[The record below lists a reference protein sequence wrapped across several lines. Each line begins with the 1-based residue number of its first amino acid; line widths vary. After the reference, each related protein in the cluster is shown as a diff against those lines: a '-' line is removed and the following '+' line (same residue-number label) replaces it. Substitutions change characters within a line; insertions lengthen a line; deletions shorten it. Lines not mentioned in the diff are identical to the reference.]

1 MISHSRR
8 HCVVELQ
15 ALPCRIGQIR
25 RIVSAQLRHWQL
37 DPLIDR
43 AALGVTELL
52 SNVHRHAQPHK
63 TCTVEIE
70 LRLGRLTVSV
80 IDGDPRLPELREV
93 RAEALETCGRGLAL
107 VEAVSEAWGARN
119 RSDGS
124 GKVVWFS
131 LRAAPAPSA
140 PPARPVRIAAKPVR
154 EPARTA
160 VVTAEP
166 ATVPA
171 APLPV
176 AASVA
181 APAPVA
187 ASASPA
193 ASSPVSASAS
203 IAASSPPAASSP
215 VSASASV
222 AASSP
227 VSASASAAA
236 SASAGIRP
244 G

>member
-15 ALPCRIGQIR
+15 ALPSRIGQIR

-52 SNVHRHAQPHK
+52 SNVHRHAQPDK

-70 LRLGRLTVSV
+70 FRLGRLTVSV
-80 IDGDPRLPELREV
+80 IDSDPRLPVLR
-93 RAEALETCGRGLAL
+93 AGEADSLETCGRGLAL
-107 VEAVSEAWGARN
+107 VEAVSEAWGARHQP
-119 RSDGS
+119 DGP

-131 LRAAPAPSA
+131 LTAAPAPPA
-140 PPARPVRIAAKPVR
+140 PAHPVRIRTKPVR

-160 VVTAEP
+160 IVAVDPVAVSTGLS
-166 ATVPA
+166 VPA
-171 APLPV
+171 
-176 AASVA
+176 SVG
-181 APAPVA
+181 VT
-187 ASASPA
+187 
-193 ASSPVSASAS
+193 
-203 IAASSPPAASSP
+203 
-215 VSASASV
+215 
-222 AASSP
+222 
-227 VSASASAAA
+227 
-236 SASAGIRP
+236 P

>member
-52 SNVHRHAQPHK
+52 SNVHLHAQPDK
-63 TCTVEIE
+63 TCVVEIE

-80 IDGDPRLPELREV
+80 IDSDPRLPVLRAPHGESM
-93 RAEALETCGRGLAL
+93 ETGGRGLAL
-107 VEAVSEAWGARN
+107 VEALSEAWGARP
-119 RSDGS
+119 RADGS

-131 LRAAPAPSA
+131 LTAAPAPA
-140 PPARPVRIAAKPVR
+140 AKPVPVRIDVKPVR
-154 EPARTA
+154 EPARSALVA
-160 VVTAEP
+160 VDPGAVT
-166 ATVPA
+166 TG
-171 APLPV
+171 LSV
-176 AASVA
+176 AASV
-181 APAPVA
+181 
-187 ASASPA
+187 ST
-193 ASSPVSASAS
+193 
-203 IAASSPPAASSP
+203 
-215 VSASASV
+215 
-222 AASSP
+222 
-227 VSASASAAA
+227 
-236 SASAGIRP
+236 GP

>member
-15 ALPCRIGQIR
+15 ALPLRIGQIR

-52 SNVHRHAQPHK
+52 SNVHRHAQPDK

-80 IDGDPRLPELREV
+80 YDSDPRLPMLRHSGDRGASGDCGASGDAAV
-93 RAEALETCGRGLAL
+93 AGATRPAGGDGSPVDALETSGRGLAL
-107 VEAVSEAWGARN
+107 VEALSEAWGAR
-119 RSDGS
+119 RQEDCP

-131 LRAAPAPSA
+131 LRATPGPAAPKRHPVLLAEKPVLGPGKPVLLPEKKSVRDPAPAP
-140 PPARPVRIAAKPVR
+140 
-154 EPARTA
+154 
-160 VVTAEP
+160 
-166 ATVPA
+166 
-171 APLPV
+171 PV
-176 AASVA
+176 AA
-181 APAPVA
+181 PPE
-187 ASASPA
+187 
-193 ASSPVSASAS
+193 PVSAGLS
-203 IAASSPPAASSP
+203 
-215 VSASASV
+215 VTASV
-222 AASSP
+222 GA
-227 VSASASAAA
+227 
-236 SASAGIRP
+236 RP

>member
-15 ALPCRIGQIR
+15 ALPARIGQIR

-52 SNVHRHAQPHK
+52 SNVHRHAQPDK

-70 LRLGRLTVSV
+70 FRLGRLTVSV
-80 IDGDPRLPELREV
+80 IDSDPRLPVLRE
-93 RAEALETCGRGLAL
+93 AALDALETCGRGLAL
-107 VEAVSEAWGARN
+107 VEAVSEAWGARHQT
-119 RSDGS
+119 DGP

-131 LRAAPAPSA
+131 LTAAAAPVSSP
-140 PPARPVRIAAKPVR
+140 RPVRITTKPVR

-160 VVTAEP
+160 LVALD
-166 ATVPA
+166 PA
-171 APLPV
+171 AVSAGL
-176 AASVA
+176 SVA
-181 APAPVA
+181 
-187 ASASPA
+187 
-193 ASSPVSASAS
+193 VSVGA
-203 IAASSPPAASSP
+203 
-215 VSASASV
+215 
-222 AASSP
+222 
-227 VSASASAAA
+227 
-236 SASAGIRP
+236 RP

>member
-15 ALPCRIGQIR
+15 ALPLRIGQIR

-52 SNVHRHAQPHK
+52 SNVHRHAQPDK

-80 IDGDPRLPELREV
+80 YDSDPRLPMLRDSGAAGASGASGAARPAGV
-93 RAEALETCGRGLAL
+93 PPVDALETSGRGLQL
-107 VEAVSEAWGARN
+107 VEALSEAWGARQQDD
-119 RSDGS
+119 RA

-131 LRAAPAPSA
+131 LRAAPGPAAPE
-140 PPARPVRIAAKPVR
+140 RHPVLLAGKPVPHADKPVR
-154 EPARTA
+154 GP
-160 VVTAEP
+160 
-166 ATVPA
+166 
-171 APLPV
+171 
-176 AASVA
+176 
-181 APAPVA
+181 APAPPVA
-187 ASASPA
+187 VPPE
-193 ASSPVSASAS
+193 PVSAGLS
-203 IAASSPPAASSP
+203 
-215 VSASASV
+215 VTASV
-222 AASSP
+222 GA
-227 VSASASAAA
+227 
-236 SASAGIRP
+236 RP

>member
-15 ALPCRIGQIR
+15 ALPLRIGQIR

-52 SNVHRHAQPHK
+52 SNVHRHAQPDK

-80 IDGDPRLPELREV
+80 YDSDPRLPMLRHSGHCGASGDPAA
-93 RAEALETCGRGLAL
+93 AEARPAGGSPVDALETSGRGLAL
-107 VEAVSEAWGARN
+107 VEALSEAWGARQQE
-119 RSDGS
+119 DCP

-131 LRAAPAPSA
+131 LRAAPG
-140 PPARPVRIAAKPVR
+140 
-154 EPARTA
+154 
-160 VVTAEP
+160 
-166 ATVPA
+166 PA
-171 APLPV
+171 APELRPVLLAEKPAHRAEKEPVRDPAPAPPV
-176 AASVA
+176 AA
-181 APAPVA
+181 PPE
-187 ASASPA
+187 
-193 ASSPVSASAS
+193 PVSAGLS
-203 IAASSPPAASSP
+203 
-215 VSASASV
+215 VTASV
-222 AASSP
+222 GA
-227 VSASASAAA
+227 
-236 SASAGIRP
+236 RP

>member
-15 ALPCRIGQIR
+15 ALPLRIGQIR

-52 SNVHRHAQPHK
+52 SNVHRHAQPDK

-80 IDGDPRLPELREV
+80 YDSDPRLPQLRHSAATAGAP
-93 RAEALETCGRGLAL
+93 RPAEGSPIDALETSGRGLAL
-107 VEAVSEAWGARN
+107 VEALSEAWGARQQDD
-119 RSDGS
+119 SP

-131 LRAAPAPSA
+131 LRAAPGPAAPE
-140 PPARPVRIAAKPVR
+140 RHPVLLTEKPEHRTAKKAVR
-154 EPARTA
+154 EPA
-160 VVTAEP
+160 P
-166 ATVPA
+166 AP
-171 APLPV
+171 PV
-176 AASVA
+176 AA
-181 APAPVA
+181 PPE
-187 ASASPA
+187 
-193 ASSPVSASAS
+193 PVSAGLS
-203 IAASSPPAASSP
+203 
-215 VSASASV
+215 VTASV
-222 AASSP
+222 GA
-227 VSASASAAA
+227 
-236 SASAGIRP
+236 RP

>member
-15 ALPCRIGQIR
+15 ALPLRIGQIR

-52 SNVHRHAQPHK
+52 SNVHRHAQPDK

-80 IDGDPRLPELREV
+80 YDSDPRLPMLRDSGAAGACGAARPADV
-93 RAEALETCGRGLAL
+93 APVDALETSGRGLAL
-107 VEAVSEAWGARN
+107 VEALSEAWGAR
-119 RSDGS
+119 RQDDCP

-131 LRAAPAPSA
+131 LRATPGPAAPERHPVLLAEKPASPPEKKAVRDPAPAPPAAA
-140 PPARPVRIAAKPVR
+140 PP
-154 EPARTA
+154 E
-160 VVTAEP
+160 
-166 ATVPA
+166 
-171 APLPV
+171 
-176 AASVA
+176 
-181 APAPVA
+181 
-187 ASASPA
+187 
-193 ASSPVSASAS
+193 PVSAGLS
-203 IAASSPPAASSP
+203 
-215 VSASASV
+215 VTASV
-222 AASSP
+222 GA
-227 VSASASAAA
+227 
-236 SASAGIRP
+236 RP

>member
-15 ALPCRIGQIR
+15 AMPSRIGQVR

-70 LRLGRLTVSV
+70 FRLGRLTVSV
-80 IDGDPRLPELREV
+80 YDSDPRLPVLR
-93 RAEALETCGRGLAL
+93 ATQADALETCGRGLAL
-107 VEAVSEAWGARN
+107 VEAVSEAWGARPQDD
-119 RSDGS
+119 SP

-131 LRAAPAPSA
+131 LRATPTPATPT
-140 PPARPVRIAAKPVR
+140 RTVRIDTSTPVR
-154 EPARTA
+154 EPA
-160 VVTAEP
+160 
-166 ATVPA
+166 PA
-171 APLPV
+171 AFVAVDPGAVTVGVPV
-176 AASVA
+176 ALSV
-181 APAPVA
+181 
-187 ASASPA
+187 
-193 ASSPVSASAS
+193 
-203 IAASSPPAASSP
+203 
-215 VSASASV
+215 
-222 AASSP
+222 
-227 VSASASAAA
+227 
-236 SASAGIRP
+236 GTRP

>member
-15 ALPCRIGQIR
+15 ALPLRIGQIR

-52 SNVHRHAQPHK
+52 SNVHRHAQPDK

-80 IDGDPRLPELREV
+80 YDSDPRLPMLRHSGDCGTSGDRESSGDCGADGGSAPAGAARPAGGSLV
-93 RAEALETCGRGLAL
+93 DALETSGRGLAL
-107 VEAVSEAWGARN
+107 VEALSEAWGARQQ
-119 RSDGS
+119 DDCP

-131 LRAAPAPSA
+131 LRAAPGPAAPERHPVLLAERPALLPENKTVRDPAPA
-140 PPARPVRIAAKPVR
+140 PPA
-154 EPARTA
+154 
-160 VVTAEP
+160 
-166 ATVPA
+166 A
-171 APLPV
+171 APPV
-176 AASVA
+176 
-181 APAPVA
+181 
-187 ASASPA
+187 
-193 ASSPVSASAS
+193 PVSAGLS
-203 IAASSPPAASSP
+203 
-215 VSASASV
+215 VTASV
-222 AASSP
+222 GA
-227 VSASASAAA
+227 
-236 SASAGIRP
+236 RP

>member
-15 ALPCRIGQIR
+15 ALPARIGQVR

-52 SNVHRHAQPHK
+52 SNVHRHARPDK

-80 IDGDPRLPELREV
+80 YDSDPRLPVLHE
-93 RAEALETCGRGLAL
+93 AGADALETSGRGLAL
-107 VEAVSEAWGARN
+107 VEAVSEAWGARHQPD
-119 RSDGS
+119 SP

-131 LRAAPAPSA
+131 LRATPEPAA
-140 PPARPVRIAAKPVR
+140 PPARTVLIAAAPVR
-154 EPARTA
+154 EPAPA
-160 VVTAEP
+160 VFIAVDPGAVT
-166 ATVPA
+166 TGVPESV
-171 APLPV
+171 PV
-176 AASVA
+176 GAK
-181 APAPVA
+181 
-187 ASASPA
+187 
-193 ASSPVSASAS
+193 
-203 IAASSPPAASSP
+203 
-215 VSASASV
+215 
-222 AASSP
+222 
-227 VSASASAAA
+227 
-236 SASAGIRP
+236 P

>member
-15 ALPCRIGQIR
+15 ALPLRIGQIR

-52 SNVHRHAQPHK
+52 SNVHRHAQPDK

-80 IDGDPRLPELREV
+80 YDSDPRLPQLRDSAAAGATRSAGTSPV
-93 RAEALETCGRGLAL
+93 DALETSGRGLAL
-107 VEAVSEAWGARN
+107 VEALSEAWGARQQ
-119 RSDGS
+119 DDCP

-131 LRAAPAPSA
+131 LRAAPGPAAPEHHPVLLA
-140 PPARPVRIAAKPVR
+140 EKPAHRAAKTPVR
-154 EPARTA
+154 EPA
-160 VVTAEP
+160 P
-166 ATVPA
+166 AR
-171 APLPV
+171 PV
-176 AASVA
+176 AA
-181 APAPVA
+181 PPE
-187 ASASPA
+187 
-193 ASSPVSASAS
+193 PVSAGLS
-203 IAASSPPAASSP
+203 
-215 VSASASV
+215 VTASV
-222 AASSP
+222 GA
-227 VSASASAAA
+227 
-236 SASAGIRP
+236 RP

>member
-15 ALPCRIGQIR
+15 ALPARIGQIR

-52 SNVHRHAQPHK
+52 SNVHRHAQPDK

-80 IDGDPRLPELREV
+80 YDSDPRLPVLRTAAARPPGPADPGRTARPAATATASAAPDAPPV
-93 RAEALETCGRGLAL
+93 LDVPGPLDPLDALETCGRGLAL
-107 VEAVSEAWGARN
+107 VDALSEAWGARPQE
-119 RSDGS
+119 GGA

-131 LRAAPAPSA
+131 LRAAPAA
-140 PPARPVRIAAKPVR
+140 PARPRPSRVRGKPVR
-154 EPARTA
+154 EPAPA
-160 VVTAEP
+160 VVLAADTRP
-166 ATVPA
+166 VPSG
-171 APLPV
+171 L
-176 AASVA
+176 
-181 APAPVA
+181 
-187 ASASPA
+187 
-193 ASSPVSASAS
+193 
-203 IAASSPPAASSP
+203 
-215 VSASASV
+215 SV
-222 AASSP
+222 AASTLI
-227 VSASASAAA
+227 
-236 SASAGIRP
+236 GP

>member
-15 ALPCRIGQIR
+15 ALPLRIGQIR

-80 IDGDPRLPELREV
+80 YDSDPRLPMLRDAAA
-93 RAEALETCGRGLAL
+93 AEASAAARPAGTAPVDALETSGRGLQL
-107 VEAVSEAWGARN
+107 VEALSEAWGARQQ
-119 RSDGS
+119 DGRS

-131 LRAAPAPSA
+131 LRAAPGPAAPERHPVLLAEKRA
-140 PPARPVRIAAKPVR
+140 PHADKPVR
-154 EPARTA
+154 DPA
-160 VVTAEP
+160 P
-166 ATVPA
+166 APPVA
-171 APLPV
+171 APLE
-176 AASVA
+176 
-181 APAPVA
+181 
-187 ASASPA
+187 
-193 ASSPVSASAS
+193 PVSAGLS
-203 IAASSPPAASSP
+203 
-215 VSASASV
+215 VSASVGA
-222 AASSP
+222 
-227 VSASASAAA
+227 
-236 SASAGIRP
+236 RP

>member
-15 ALPCRIGQIR
+15 ALPSRIGQIR

-52 SNVHRHAQPHK
+52 SNVHRHAQPDK

-70 LRLGRLTVSV
+70 FRLGRLTVSV
-80 IDGDPRLPELREV
+80 IDSDPRLPVLRET
-93 RAEALETCGRGLAL
+93 ALDAHDAHNALDALDALETCGRGLAL
-107 VEAVSEAWGARN
+107 VEAVSEAWGARHQK
-119 RSDGS
+119 DGP

-131 LRAAPAPSA
+131 LTAAPAPVA
-140 PPARPVRIAAKPVR
+140 AVRPVRIETKPVR

-160 VVTAEP
+160 LVAVD
-166 ATVPA
+166 PA
-171 APLPV
+171 AISAGLSV
-176 AASVA
+176 AASVGA
-181 APAPVA
+181 
-187 ASASPA
+187 
-193 ASSPVSASAS
+193 
-203 IAASSPPAASSP
+203 
-215 VSASASV
+215 
-222 AASSP
+222 
-227 VSASASAAA
+227 
-236 SASAGIRP
+236 RP

>member
-15 ALPCRIGQIR
+15 ALPSRIGQIR

-52 SNVHRHAQPHK
+52 SNVHRHAQPDK

-80 IDGDPRLPELREV
+80 YDSDPRLPVLRE
-93 RAEALETCGRGLAL
+93 AAADALETCGRGLAL
-107 VEAVSEAWGARN
+107 VAAVSEAWGARN
-119 RSDGS
+119 QADSP

-131 LRAAPAPSA
+131 LRAAPAASA
-140 PPARPVRIAAKPVR
+140 QHRPVGNGSMPVR
-154 EPARTA
+154 EPVPA
-160 VVTAEP
+160 VVVAVDP
-166 ATVPA
+166 GAVPTGM
-171 APLPV
+171 PV
-176 AASVA
+176 AASVGA
-181 APAPVA
+181 
-187 ASASPA
+187 
-193 ASSPVSASAS
+193 
-203 IAASSPPAASSP
+203 
-215 VSASASV
+215 
-222 AASSP
+222 
-227 VSASASAAA
+227 
-236 SASAGIRP
+236 RP

>member
-52 SNVHRHAQPHK
+52 SNVHRHAQPDK

-80 IDGDPRLPELREV
+80 IDSDPRLPVLREA

-119 RSDGS
+119 QSDGS

-131 LRAAPAPSA
+131 LRAAPAAAA
-140 PPARPVRIAAKPVR
+140 PPRPVRISAKPVR
-154 EPARTA
+154 EPARAA
-160 VVTAEP
+160 VVAVEP
-166 ATVPA
+166 GAVPA
-171 APLPV
+171 PMPV
-176 AASVA
+176 A
-181 APAPVA
+181 
-187 ASASPA
+187 
-193 ASSPVSASAS
+193 
-203 IAASSPPAASSP
+203 
-215 VSASASV
+215 
-222 AASSP
+222 
-227 VSASASAAA
+227 
-236 SASAGIRP
+236 ASAGIRP

>member
-15 ALPCRIGQIR
+15 ALPLRIGQIR

-52 SNVHRHAQPHK
+52 SNVHRHAQPDK

-80 IDGDPRLPELREV
+80 YDSDPRLPVLRATAGAAWAAGAADAAGV
-93 RAEALETCGRGLAL
+93 FDTAGTSGTAGPVEADGTDGTDPTDFLETSGRGLAL
-107 VEAVSEAWGARN
+107 VEALSEAWGARH
-119 RSDGS
+119 RPDSP

-131 LRAAPAPSA
+131 LRAAPGPAAPHH
-140 PPARPVRIAAKPVR
+140 PVLLGKTKPVRGPARPVP
-154 EPARTA
+154 TA
-160 VVTAEP
+160 VPPEP
-166 ATVPA
+166 VSAG
-171 APLPV
+171 LSV
-176 AASVA
+176 AASVGA
-181 APAPVA
+181 
-187 ASASPA
+187 
-193 ASSPVSASAS
+193 
-203 IAASSPPAASSP
+203 
-215 VSASASV
+215 
-222 AASSP
+222 
-227 VSASASAAA
+227 
-236 SASAGIRP
+236 RP